1 MAFSGASVYACFL
14 DVSTYRDLHVDV
26 ALVYEGLMFG
36 SVAVAAF
43 MQSRIA
49 LSRSQKGCSCIVDS
63 TRKSLPPFPTAAVVV
78 EGARGGEGLTDQP
91 FPPSGGGCTE
101 VRMCIARGPGGARG
115 ESTSDRLSI
124 LSPI

>member
-63 TRKSLPPFPTAAVVV
+63 TRKSLPPFPTAAAAV

-91 FPPSGGGCTE
+91 FPS
-101 VRMCIARGPGGARG
+101 VRWRVHRSANVHCAWSWWCARR
-115 ESTSDRLSI
+115 EH
-124 LSPI
+124 